1 MITQQNSSQPPSS
14 SSGRGALLEQMDVII
29 NMQMDVIINMLN
41 NVRRACASGSYIIFK
56 IRTANSGIN
65 LDSEDSEGSWD
76 DSE

>member
-1 MITQQNSSQPPSS
+1 MYLTFFKKVQQNQQQNTAKSD
-14 SSGRGALLEQMDVII
+14 GMDVG
-29 NMQMDVIINMLN
+29 NDIINMLN

-56 IRTANSGIN
+56 IRTANLRIN

>member
-1 MITQQNSSQPPSS
+1 MITQQNSSQTPSS
-14 SSGRGALLEQMDVII
+14 SSGRGALLE
-29 NMQMDVIINMLN
+29 QMDVIINMLN